1 MQGEPSQATCN
12 SWITGHSTSV
22 AACSVRDYSLQVF
35 LKSFSDFLLS
45 SILSHPTPYYK
56 VLSNSLW
63 TLSSNGSRVCLPTSA
78 RDSSFSVE
86 TETEPR
92 LIQVSSCHI
101 PWGLQSKLAFVKNVY
116 HDCKAAVFRESFQE
130 SLEITSWISITDS
143 YLIVREEQ
151 LSINRRFA
159 SITDNTTKWQW
170 QDSGSESN
178 KDAGKSSGSKS
189 HSSLTQ
195 VSVYQLFQICSWNIN
210 RGASWCNP
218 DVCASG
224 KYSRAVGL
232 PLALDSCSVS
242 VVPTAHFLQL
252 PT

>member
-1 MQGEPSQATCN
+1 M
-12 SWITGHSTSV
+12 
-22 AACSVRDYSLQVF
+22 
-35 LKSFSDFLLS
+35 
-45 SILSHPTPYYK
+45 
-56 VLSNSLW
+56 LSNSLW

-151 LSINRRFA
+151 LSIDRRFA
-159 SITDNTTKWQW
+159 SITDNTMKWQW

-189 HSSLTQ
+189 HSALSQ
-195 VSVYQLFQICSWNIN
+195 VSIYQLFQICSWNIN

-232 PLALDSCSVS
+232 TLALDSALWVLC
-242 VVPTAHFLQL
+242 LQL
-252 PT
+252 IFCNFQLSSCGKIMLSDLGYRRDLVTEAYPSFRTRVSFCYKQYPVCKEFCPFF